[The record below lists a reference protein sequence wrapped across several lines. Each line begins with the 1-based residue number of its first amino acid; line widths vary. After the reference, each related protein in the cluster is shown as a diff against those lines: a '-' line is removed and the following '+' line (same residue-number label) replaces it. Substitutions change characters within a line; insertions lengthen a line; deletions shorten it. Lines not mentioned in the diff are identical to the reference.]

1 MRDRL
6 TGSNEAGLAPVRYL
20 SEARSAS
27 SATERQAVPTGR
39 TSGPRFPGAEQSRKP
54 TGPRFPETADES
66 PEVEPRDATSGEI
79 ASDAVITSFSGVPL
93 GTEEPANEPEIV
105 ERAVVEQ
112 RVLRALGRKA
122 LSEKEVRALIA
133 ENGLEGPDAEEI
145 VDRLTDLRYV
155 DDRTLAEELT
165 RRLSEG
171 KGQSRSAVG
180 RALSARGIPSDIV
193 SEALDEIDDG
203 EERRVAFEIAEKRA
217 RQMGSLDSQT
227 LERRL
232 SGFLARRGYPG
243 GLVRDIVSEIA
254 KRRSSGAAGPR
265 FR

>member
-1 MRDRL
+1 MRDL
-6 TGSNEAGLAPVRYL
+6 SSGSDEAGLAPVRYL

-27 SATERQAVPTGR
+27 SGVERSSARSAR
-39 TSGPRFPGAEQSRKP
+39 T
-54 TGPRFPETADES
+54 TGPRFPQVDETPRAAAPRSPDTADE
-66 PEVEPRDATSGEI
+66 PREAEPVTAEVSDAT
-79 ASDAVITSFSGVPL
+79 ITSFSGIPL
-93 GTEEPANEPEIV
+93 GADEPANEPEVV
-105 ERAVVEQ
+105 ERGVVEQ
-112 RVLRALGRKA
+112 RVLRALSRKA

-133 ENGLEGPDAEEI
+133 ENGLEGPEVEEI

-171 KGQSRSAVG
+171 KGQSKSAVG
-180 RALSARGIPSDIV
+180 RALSARGIPGDIV

-217 RQMGSLDSQT
+217 RQMGSLDAQT

-243 GLVRDIVSEIA
+243 GLVRDIVSDIA
-254 KRRSSGAAGPR
+254 KRRPSGAAGPR